1 MKKTDGFTMRRLGQD
16 AMIVAESVDLI
27 DFDRIVSL
35 NTSAAYIW
43 ESLPD
48 SDFTI
53 RTITDLLLCRYD
65 VEEDVARK
73 DTEELVD
80 IWVKAGVITE

>member
-35 NTSAAYIW
+35 NSSAAYVW

-48 SDFTI
+48 ADFTI
-53 RTITDLLLCRYD
+53 RTITDLLLRRYD
-65 VEEDVARK
+65 VEEGVARK
-73 DTEELVD
+73 DAEELVD
-80 IWVKAGVITE
+80 IWVKAGIITE